1 MEGDVLFVG
10 HRGSRHEAPENT
22 LPGFRYAMGIGL
34 PAIEFDVCL
43 TADGELVV
51 IHDDTVDRTT
61 DGSGRVAEMTLQQI
75 QALDASAIFPDWPE
89 RCQVP
94 TLGESL
100 DAMRDLPELM
110 MEIKA
115 DTAARLERIVPMA
128 AAEIVNRGMTSQV
141 TLSSFDPTAL
151 DIAKRVC
158 PEIRRAFTGTWDAW
172 YFLDR
177 AIELECAQAH
187 VYHVMAD
194 RGIVAEAKKRG
205 LQVMCWTTNTRD
217 ELVTS
222 LELAPDYIC
231 TDYPTT
237 LLQQYT
243 ELID

>member
-1 MEGDVLFVG
+1 MENNVLFVG
-10 HRGSRHEAPENT
+10 HRGARQEAPENT
-22 LPGFRYAMGIGL
+22 LPGFRYATGIGL
-34 PAIEFDVCL
+34 SAIEFDVCL
-43 TADGELVV
+43 TANEELVV
-51 IHDDTVDRTT
+51 IHDDSVDRTT
-61 DGSGRVAEMTLQQI
+61 NGSGRVAELTLLQI
-75 QALDASAIFPDWPE
+75 QALDASSVFPDWPE
-89 RCQVP
+89 SCYVP

-115 DTAARLERIVPMA
+115 DTAARLERVVPMA
-128 AAEIVNRGMTSQV
+128 AAEIAKRGMTSQV

-158 PEIRRAFTGTWDAW
+158 PEVRRAFTGTWDAW
-172 YFLDR
+172 YYLER
-177 AIELECAQAH
+177 AVELECAQAH
-187 VYHVMAD
+187 VDHVMAD
-194 RGIVAEAKKRG
+194 RGIVSEAKKRG

-237 LLQQYT
+237 LRQHYA
-243 ELID
+243 ELIG